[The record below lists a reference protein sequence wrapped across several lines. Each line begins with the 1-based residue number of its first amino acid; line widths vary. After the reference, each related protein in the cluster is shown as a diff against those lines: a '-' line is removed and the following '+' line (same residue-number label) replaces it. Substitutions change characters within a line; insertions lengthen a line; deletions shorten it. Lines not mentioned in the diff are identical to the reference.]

1 MKNSY
6 IIYGKHAVLAAISN
20 PNRKILEIFC
30 TPEIEKT
37 IEFKK
42 SFKITTTTSH
52 ELKQLTHDAPHQGII
67 ARVAPISIYSLP
79 KELLSSSK
87 TKIIILDQITD
98 PQNLGAIMRSAAA
111 FGIDAIIYPRHGN
124 VTENG
129 TVAKA
134 ACGAL
139 DLVPL
144 IEVVNISSAIAELKK
159 EGFWVI
165 GLDGSADHELKS
177 SSNLFDGKLVA
188 VLGAE
193 GAGIRPLIAKNCDLL
208 VKLPISPH
216 MESLNVS
223 NAAAIVMWEISKK

>member
-6 IIYGKHAVLAAISN
+6 IIYGKHAVLAAIAN

-30 TPEIEKT
+30 TSEIEKT
-37 IEFKK
+37 LQLKK
-42 SFKITTTTSH
+42 STNVTVTTSQ
-52 ELKQLTHDAPHQGII
+52 ELKQLTHDAPHQGLI
-67 ARVAPISIYSLP
+67 ARVAPVSIYSLP

-87 TKIIILDQITD
+87 SKIIILDQITD

-111 FGIDAIIYPRHGN
+111 FGIDAIIYPKHGN
-124 VTENG
+124 ATENG

-139 DLVPL
+139 DIVPL
-144 IEVVNISSAIAELKK
+144 IEVVNISSAITELKK
-159 EGFWVI
+159 EGFWVV
-165 GLDGSADHELKS
+165 GLDGSAKQDINS

-193 GAGIRPLIAKNCDLL
+193 GAGIRPLVAKNCDLL

-223 NAAAIVMWEISKK
+223 NAAAIVMWEISKH